1 MAETHRGLSDNYAFS
16 EITEEQILAMCRQMA
31 AARPDAIV
39 IMCTNMRGARL
50 ATQVEAEL
58 GIPLIDSTSAV
69 VWKGLK
75 LMGADGSCIQGWGR
89 LFSL

>member
-1 MAETHRGLSDNYAFS
+1 MLQRLVGGDAALRVVL
-16 EITEEQILAMCRQMA
+16 EQ
-31 AARPDAIV
+31 ARE
-39 IMCTNMRGARL
+39 
-50 ATQVEAEL
+50 QVEAEL

>member
-1 MAETHRGLSDNYAFS
+1 
-16 EITEEQILAMCRQMA
+16 
-31 AARPDAIV
+31 
-39 IMCTNMRGARL
+39 MCTNMRGARL